1 MFNIQFDDE
10 TSQPLLKNLT
20 LELFKKMGP
29 LIDDRLNDD
38 DIVTKTYLQKKKFH
52 CSPTKINQIVT
63 TPGFPRMLLGDSE
76 NYRYSLKAVDKWIAE
91 NQLYN

>member
-1 MFNIQFDDE
+1 MFNVQFDDE
-10 TSQPLLKNLT
+10 ASQPLLKNLT

-29 LIDDRLNDD
+29 LIDGRLNDD
-38 DIVTKTYLQKKKFH
+38 DIVTKSYLQTKKFH
-52 CSPTKINQIVT
+52 CSPTKIDQIVT

-76 NYRYSLKAVDKWIAE
+76 KYRYSLKAVDKWIAE